1 MSKQRGENS
10 PKQIKGVLPGPKM
23 APTNLVISHRLREI
37 LNEKCNLVDVVGK
50 TGAQRF
56 TLGEFGIQA
65 MANANNPQDA
75 WFWPGQQVVA
85 CCKGRKLRNGRAYEI
100 MHLGSSHVVIRAE
113 EEEPIQLKRGE
124 FFRCLRLKY
133 AVTYASAQGI
143 TVGGLLALHD
153 TAHAHFDWRK
163 LYVGLS
169 RATGKN
175 KVIVY

>member
-1 MSKQRGENS
+1 MLQGSQ
-10 PKQIKGVLPGPKM
+10 
-23 APTNLVISHRLREI
+23 
-37 LNEKCNLVDVVGK
+37 
-50 TGAQRF
+50 
-56 TLGEFGIQA
+56 TLKR
-65 MANANNPQDA
+65 P
-75 WFWPGQQVVA
+75 
-85 CCKGRKLRNGRAYEI
+85 AYEI
-100 MHLGSSHVVIRAE
+100 MHLGSSHVAIKAD

-124 FFRCLRLKY
+124 FFRSLRLKY

-143 TVGGLLALHD
+143 TVDGLLALHD